1 MTDRIRR
8 RGENISPADIEF
20 AASSYPSVIEAVA
33 VGVPSGFVSDEDIKM
48 CVVAEAADAID
59 PEGLLRWLA
68 ARLPHFMVPR
78 YIEVVR
84 ELPRTPTGKVRRSE
98 LRKQGASPATWDR
111 KAAGIELRQ
120 LISEVRDD
128 A

>member
-1 MTDRIRR
+1 
-8 RGENISPADIEF
+8 
-20 AASSYPSVIEAVA
+20 
-33 VGVPSGFVSDEDIKM
+33 
-48 CVVAEAADAID
+48 
-59 PEGLLRWLA
+59 
-68 ARLPHFMVPR
+68 
-78 YIEVVR
+78 VVR